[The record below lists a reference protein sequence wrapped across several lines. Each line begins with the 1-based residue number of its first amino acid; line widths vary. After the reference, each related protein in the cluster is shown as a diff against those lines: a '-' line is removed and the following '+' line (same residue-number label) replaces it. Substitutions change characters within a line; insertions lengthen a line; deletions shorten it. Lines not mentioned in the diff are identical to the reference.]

1 MNLNLLSIIDGTK
14 ALEGSEV
21 LQVCILGV
29 GIVFFGL
36 ICIVLLCSIMSAVF
50 KCFNKNKEDD
60 ADASAAL
67 AAAPAVANAQAE
79 PIANKQEFIAAVSAA
94 IAEDMGTDISAIRIK
109 SIKKI

>member
-1 MNLNLLSIIDGTK
+1 MRLRLSKTGLSLAFIFICSKLSTFLLRYNYGT
-14 ALEGSEV
+14 
-21 LQVCILGV
+21 IL
-29 GIVFFGL
+29 L
-36 ICIVLLCSIMSAVF
+36 DES
-50 KCFNKNKEDD
+50 KKKDRNKNKEDD